1 MVSAAAAPA
10 ETAVA
15 AAVTAAGLAD
25 LYAKV
30 NVLPDSDA
38 KTKLLEN
45 LKALESQTED
55 GDETAVEGIIQN
67 VVGYAPDVAE
77 IAINTLINPASGLT
91 TLVQKV
97 AVRMSESKKSG

>member
-1 MVSAAAAPA
+1 M
-10 ETAVA
+10 
-15 AAVTAAGLAD
+15 TAAGLAD

-30 NVLPDSDA
+30 NALPDSDS

-45 LKALESQTED
+45 LKALESQTDD

-67 VVGYAPDVAE
+67 VVEYAPDVAE
-77 IAINTLINPASGLT
+77 IAINTLINPASGMT

-97 AVRMSESKKSG
+97 AMRLSGAKKKE